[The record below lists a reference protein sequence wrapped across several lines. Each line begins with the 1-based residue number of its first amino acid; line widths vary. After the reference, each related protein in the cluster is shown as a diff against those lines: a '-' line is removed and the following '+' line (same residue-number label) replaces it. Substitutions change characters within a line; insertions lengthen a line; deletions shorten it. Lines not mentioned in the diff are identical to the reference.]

1 MAENAPAS
9 VCAVAAPPVQLEL
22 VVEGIVSA
30 QAIAQIEQAL
40 IGIPDLVYAR
50 LNMTTRRLTT
60 QWAHAGYNA
69 APLFAVLD
77 RFGYRAMPFT
87 TNQAEEEESART
99 KWLLR
104 CLAVSGFATMN
115 VMLLSVSVWSG
126 NVTEISTETRDLFHW
141 LSALIALPAAGFAGQ
156 PFFFNALRAIRS
168 GEMVMDV
175 PISLGILLALGMSVY
190 ETAHHAE
197 HAYFDSALMLL
208 FFLLSGRVLDHV
220 MRLKTRATA
229 ANLAALRAPL
239 ANRLA
244 GDGSLAEVPADALVA
259 GDVIVVAAGQRIA
272 ADGVVVQ
279 GQSAVDESFLTGETD
294 RRPVAVGAQI
304 YAGMLNGEGQ
314 LQVRVVA
321 AGRQT
326 LLSEIETLIDNAVTS
341 KSRYVQV
348 ADRVARIYAPIV
360 HVTAALTA
368 IGWLIAGA
376 SLHDAIIIAIA
387 VLIITCPCALALAA
401 PTVQVVVAGA
411 LFRKGVLMRSGDV
424 IERMAEVDVI
434 VFDKTGTLTLPD
446 VSQPDFARLSDADLR
461 LAGRLA
467 QSSHHPL
474 ARALRDYARQHCGP
488 LVALDDVQ
496 EISGQGVC
504 TTHEGEDVRLGSLVF
519 CGLAD
524 KALPGGQSLIAFAR
538 NGTVTLLP
546 VGQVLRRDAVE
557 TVRQLQA
564 SYRVLVL
571 SGDHAGAVEPVAR
584 ALGIAEWQAGIKP
597 AEKLAFLNRMKAEG
611 LTVLM
616 IGDGVNDAPAL
627 AGAAVSMSPTTGAD
641 VTQAAADA
649 LFMGEGLGVVAQTL
663 ALCHK
668 GRAVMRENFL
678 LALVYNLVAV
688 PLAMAGMVTPLI
700 AAAAMS
706 GSSVLVSVNALR
718 ARSVGQG
725 QSVRQKR
732 SDTRRS
738 G

>member
-1 MAENAPAS
+1 MAERDPATKQNTP
-9 VCAVAAPPVQLEL
+9 AAPVQLEL
-22 VVEGIVSA
+22 VVEGISSA

-40 IGIPDLVYAR
+40 VGIPDLVYAR
-50 LNMTTRRLTT
+50 LNMTTRRLST

-77 RFGYRAMPFT
+77 RFGYRAVPFT
-87 TNQAEEEESART
+87 TNLAEQEESART

-104 CLAVSGFATMN
+104 CLAVAGFATMN

-156 PFFFNALRAIRS
+156 PFFFNAIRAIRS

-190 ETAHHAE
+190 ETAHHSE

-239 ANRLA
+239 ASRL
-244 GDGSLAEVPADALVA
+244 GQDGALSEVPADALVS

-272 ADGVVVQ
+272 ADGLVLQ

-294 RRPVAVGAQI
+294 RRLVRIGDRV
-304 YAGMLNGEGQ
+304 YAGMLNGDGQ
-314 LQVRVVA
+314 LQVQVDAV
-321 AGRQT
+321 GRQT

-348 ADRVARIYAPIV
+348 ADRVARIYAPVV

-368 IGWLIAGA
+368 IGWLMAGA
-376 SLHDAIIIAIA
+376 SLHDAVIIAIA

-424 IERMAEVDVI
+424 IERMADVDVI

-446 VSQPDFARLSDADLR
+446 VSQPDFARLPDGDLR

-474 ARALRDYARQHCGP
+474 ARALRDYARAQCGP
-488 LVALDDVQ
+488 LAALDAVR
-496 EISGQGVC
+496 EVSGQGVC
-504 TTHEGEDVRLGSLVF
+504 TTYQGMDLRLGSPAF
-519 CGLAD
+519 CGLDAD
-524 KALPGGQSLIAFAR
+524 TPTGGQSLIAFAR
-538 NGTVTLLP
+538 DGVVTLLP
-546 VGQVLRRDAVE
+546 VGQVLRRDAAE
-557 TVRQLQA
+557 TIKALQAA
-564 SYRVLVL
+564 SYRVLIL
-571 SGDHAGAVEPVAR
+571 SGDRAEAVEPVAK
-584 ALGIAEWQAGIKP
+584 ALGISEWQAGIKP
-597 AEKLAFLNRMKAEG
+597 AEKLDCLNRMKAEG

-688 PLAMAGMVTPLI
+688 PLAIAGLVTPLI

-718 ARSVGQG
+718 VKSFGQG
-725 QSVRQKR
+725 Q

>member
-1 MAENAPAS
+1 MAEHAS
-9 VCAVAAPPVQLEL
+9 KIAHTTASAPVQLEL
-22 VVEGIVSA
+22 VVEGIASA
-30 QAIAQIEQAL
+30 QAIGQIEQAL
-40 IGIPDLVYAR
+40 VGIPDLVYAR
-50 LNMTTRRLTT
+50 LNMTTRRLTI

-69 APLFAVLD
+69 APLFAVLEQL
-77 RFGYRAMPFT
+77 GYRAVPFT
-87 TNQAEEEESART
+87 NNQAEQEESART

-104 CLAVSGFATMN
+104 CLAVAGFATMN

-126 NVTEISTETRDLFHW
+126 NMTEISTETRDLFHW

-156 PFFFNALRAIRS
+156 PFFFNAIRAIRS

-175 PISLGILLALGMSVY
+175 PISVGVLLALGMSVY

-208 FFLLSGRVLDHV
+208 FFLLLGRVLDHV

-229 ANLAALRAPL
+229 ANLAAFRVPMAS
-239 ANRLA
+239 RLA
-244 GDGSLAEVPADALVA
+244 LDGSVSDVPADALVP
-259 GDVIVVAAGQRIA
+259 GEVIVVAAGQRIA
-272 ADGVVVQ
+272 ADGLIIK
-279 GQSAVDESFLTGETD
+279 GHSAVDESFLTGETD
-294 RRPVAVGAQI
+294 RRPVRDGDQVF
-304 YAGMLNGEGQ
+304 AGMLNGTGQ
-314 LQVRVVA
+314 LHVQVA
-321 AGRQT
+321 AVGRQT
-326 LLSEIETLIDNAVTS
+326 LLSEIETLIDHAVTS

-348 ADRVARIYAPIV
+348 ADRVARVYAPIV

-368 IGWLIAGA
+368 IGWLFAGA
-376 SLHDAIIIAIA
+376 SLHDATIIAIA

-424 IERMAEVDVI
+424 IERMADVDVI
-434 VFDKTGTLTLPD
+434 VFDKTGTLTLPAT
-446 VSQPDFARLSDADLR
+446 SQPDFSKLSESDLR

-474 ARALRDYARQHCGP
+474 ARALGDYARQQCGP
-488 LVALDDVQ
+488 LLALDDVQ
-496 EISGQGVC
+496 ELYGQGVC
-504 TTHEGEDVRLGSLVF
+504 TKFEGEDLRLGSPDF
-519 CGLAD
+519 CGLDD
-524 KALPGGQSLIAFAR
+524 KALSGGQSLIAFAR

-546 VGQVLRRDAVE
+546 VEQILRRDAVG
-557 TVRQLQA
+557 TIRQLQA
-564 SYRVLVL
+564 ASYRVMVL
-571 SGDHAGAVEPVAR
+571 SGDRAEAVEPVAR

-597 AEKLAFLNRMKAEG
+597 AEKLACLNRMKAQG

-688 PLAMAGMVTPLI
+688 PLAIAGWVTPLI

-706 GSSVLVSVNALR
+706 GSSVLVSLNALR
-718 ARSVGQG
+718 AKSGN
-725 QSVRQKR
+725 
-732 SDTRRS
+732 RRS